1 MSAEAIGG
9 RGYRAV
15 MADLLLESWLAQQ
28 RGRITETLFEFLR
41 IPSISADPEH
51 AGDVRRS
58 AEFVAE
64 LLRDA
69 GLEHVKLIETAR
81 GAGLPA
87 VYGDWLHAGEDAPTV
102 LVYGHHDVQPVDPL
116 EEWTSGPFEPVI
128 VDGECRARGA
138 IDDKGQVLYE
148 IEAAR
153 GLLAERGALPVNLK
167 FLVEGE
173 EEIGSVHFQ
182 QLLLER
188 EEQLACDVVV
198 VSDTGMIAPDVPS
211 STVSMRGLVGFDV
224 ALRTASIDLHS
235 GMWGG
240 TVPNAARLAA
250 ELAAALHDGDHR
262 VTIPGF
268 YDQVRPLSAEEEASL
283 AAQPFDEQEFRAQAG
298 HVAYLE
304 GEAGFSP
311 LARIGVRPT
320 AEVVGING
328 GYAGPGIKTIVPAT
342 AGLKVALR
350 LVPDQRPDEIEAA
363 FRAWVQSRLPT
374 GVEAVVTGEGG
385 VAPAVTP
392 VDHPAMRALA
402 ETIEAVWGKRP
413 LWTREGG
420 SGPEE
425 ALGRMLIA
433 PVLFLGVGLPDD
445 RIHAPNERMVMDQF
459 WKGLLAAAELQE
471 RLGRLRFPKRD
482 DD

>member
-1 MSAEAIGG
+1 MS
-9 RGYRAV
+9 
-15 MADLLLESWLAQQ
+15 DLLLTPWVQQ
-28 RGRITETLFEFLR
+28 HRDRIVDVLLDWLR
-41 IPSISADPEH
+41 IPSISAHPEH
-51 AGDVRRS
+51 AGDVRAS
-58 AEFVAE
+58 AEHCAAQ
-64 LLRDA
+64 LGDA
-69 GLEHVKLIETAR
+69 GLEHVGLLETGG

-87 VYGDWLHAGEDAPTV
+87 VYGDWLHAGPGAPTV

-116 EEWTSGPFEPVI
+116 EEWGSPPFEPVI

-153 GLLAERGALPVNLK
+153 GVLSSQGALPVNLK

-173 EEIGSVHFQ
+173 EEVGSPNFEA
-182 QLLLER
+182 LLTER
-188 EEQLACDVVV
+188 RGLLAADVVV
-198 VSDTGMIAPDVPS
+198 VSDTGMVAPDVPS
-211 STVSMRGLVGFDV
+211 ATVSMRGLVGLDV
-224 ALRTASIDLHS
+224 AVRTASIDLHS

-250 ELAAALHDGDHR
+250 ELAAALHDGSHR

-268 YDQVRPLSAEEEASL
+268 YDRVAALGEEEAASL
-283 AAQPFDEQEFRAQAG
+283 AAQPFDEEQFRAQAG
-298 HVAYLE
+298 GVGYLE

-311 LARIGVRPT
+311 LERVGVRPT
-320 AEVVGING
+320 AEIVGLRG

-342 AGLKVALR
+342 AGFKLALR
-350 LVPDQRPDEIEAA
+350 LVPDQRPDEIESAV
-363 FRAWVQSRLPT
+363 RAWVAQRVPD
-374 GVEAVVTGEGG
+374 GVEVTVTAEGG
-385 VAPAVTP
+385 VAPARTP
-392 VDHPAMRALA
+392 VDHPATQALA
-402 ETIEAVWGKRP
+402 GAIAAVWGLPP

-425 ALGRMLIA
+425 TLGRVLSA

-459 WKGLLAAAELQE
+459 WRGLVAAGELLE
-471 RLGRLRFPKRD
+471 RLGRLGAGAGAG
-482 DD
+482 